1 MRLLKNFISVL
12 GIVMMLTLMSEVS
25 FAQEST
31 PTPSPSSSSQTSNI
45 QDCKDNNISIAD
57 CPSYLQKKLTE
68 LQGQGKTL
76 SSQINAADTQ
86 IKLTEAKIE
95 STEDQIEKL
104 TDDIDITKTKI
115 SSSEG
120 DLERTSYAFL
130 GRAKAVYQVGT
141 IDPWQLLL
149 TASSLD
155 NFFTRLKYLKIVQ
168 LFDKRNIYAAEQ
180 AKVNYANQQEILEDK
195 KKEQEALGEKLEAF
209 TEQLNEEKAAKKKLL
224 DETKGSE
231 ANYQKLLSAAKA
243 QLAGFSN
250 FVTSQGGASILP
262 PQPSPDGWYYNQRD
276 ERWGNNSIGVS
287 GEPVWKYG
295 CLLTSMAM
303 VMKKNGENV
312 TPLDMANNSSYY
324 FADTAYMLI
333 PWGGGKFTSVW
344 QKDFGAIDSR
354 LASGKPVIVGLYAG
368 QYGTHFVV
376 LKSGSNGDYIM
387 NDPWYGPDLPF
398 TSHYNKDQIFQYGY
412 LN

>member
-1 MRLLKNFISVL
+1 MFNKLFAV
-12 GIVMMLTLMSEVS
+12 GIVLVLIFFSVS
-25 FAQEST
+25 TAYAQEAT
-31 PTPSPSSSSQTSNI
+31 PTPTPTSSSQASNI
-45 QDCKDNNISIAD
+45 QDCKDNNVSVAD
-57 CPSYLQKKLTE
+57 CPAFLQKKLSE

-76 SSQINAADTQ
+76 SSQISAADTQ

-95 STEDQIEKL
+95 STEVQIEKL
-104 TDDIDITKTKI
+104 SEDIDITKTKI

-120 DLERTSYAFL
+120 DLERTSFAFL

-141 IDPWQLLL
+141 VDPWQLLL
-149 TASSLD
+149 TASTLD

-180 AKVNYANQQEILEDK
+180 AKVNYENQQEILEDK
-195 KKEQEALGEKLEAF
+195 KSEQEVLGAKLEVY
-209 TEQLNEEKAAKKKLL
+209 TDQLNEEKAAKKKLL

-303 VMKKNGENV
+303 VLKKNGDNV
-312 TPLDMANNSSYY
+312 TPADMAGNSSYY

-333 PWGGGKFTSVW
+333 PWGGGKFTSIW
-344 QKDFGAIDSR
+344 QKDFGAIDSK

-368 QYGTHFVV
+368 QYGTHFIV